1 MEASIRI
8 WPHKMNALSYNGEVS
23 IRYEE
28 VSMEDADAFFSA
40 VADGDYDKMVS
51 MLDEGRANVNQT
63 DSDGFS
69 ALMIAASE
77 GHEKIVKELLRRDCS
92 VSTVTL
98 NKNNTPLFF
107 AAKVLMRCVVVIA

>member
-1 MEASIRI
+1 
-8 WPHKMNALSYNGEVS
+8 MNALNYNGEVS

-69 ALMIAASE
+69 ALINQCNVLGGIHCVDLS
-77 GHEKIVKELLRRDCS
+77 HIRDSSFVELL
-92 VSTVTL
+92 L
-98 NKNNTPLFF
+98 WEL
-107 AAKVLMRCVVVIA
+107 

>member
-1 MEASIRI
+1 
-8 WPHKMNALSYNGEVS
+8 MNALNYNGEVS

-107 AAKVLMRCVVVIA
+107 AAKVLVHCIVVIA

>member
-1 MEASIRI
+1 
-8 WPHKMNALSYNGEVS
+8 MNALNYNGEVS

-77 GHEKIVKELLRRDCS
+77 GHEKIVKERRLRKWSRRYLQSYYAHLRMLQRMD
-92 VSTVTL
+92 VSS
-98 NKNNTPLFF
+98 
-107 AAKVLMRCVVVIA
+107 MR